1 MVEKNPNLHGTS
13 YMFIPVNRVTSL
25 FRSRDDARGA
35 VGELQKLGFPE
46 DTLEVFLGEA
56 GAEALDLSGEAH
68 GPVAR
73 SFRNLEA
80 LFALE
85 AGESHKLANDLLHAG
100 GVAVA
105 VDMEGRQELK
115 DRVAQILK
123 AHRGQVVRYW
133 SRWTIETL
141 D

>member
-1 MVEKNPNLHGTS
+1 MVELNPNLHGAS
-13 YMFIPVNRVTSL
+13 YLFIPVNRVTSL
-25 FRSRDDARGA
+25 FRSRDDARAA

-46 DTLEVFLGEA
+46 NTLEVFVGEA

-68 GPVAR
+68 GLVAR
-73 SFRNLEA
+73 RFRNLEA

-85 AGESHKLANDLLHAG
+85 AGESHKLADNVLRAG

-105 VDMEGRQELK
+105 VDMEGRQEMK

-123 AHRGQVVRYW
+123 AHHGQVVRYW
-133 SRWTIETL
+133 SRWTIEML